1 MRNPH
6 RKPRDLARS
15 ALASTSRRNVRE
27 LRAIAHGN
35 ERARVRARLHE
46 LRNHLDPDDY
56 DGDLHYRALGDLD
69 QMIGARRSHDKLGPL
84 FRWAQAHVER
94 DPGIADATP
103 IDKVHH
109 FTQLLPNDL
118 SGRHALSHLRW
129 ELGAEHS
136 WFLSL
141 PLARPAAPPDPLD
154 AEVEAIVAAGLHGE
168 LNRRIRSAATTAN
181 VQGGMDTADPGPV
194 AARRYL
200 AGGHDITAFAD
211 DADDLARQVI
221 EGLHAE
227 LASGR

>member
-6 RKPRDLARS
+6 HKPRDLARS

-27 LRAIAHGN
+27 LRSIAHGN

-46 LRNHLDPDDY
+46 LRSLLDPDDY

-141 PLARPAAPPDPLD
+141 PLAGPPAPPEPLD

-168 LNRRIRSAATTAN
+168 LNRRIR
-181 VQGGMDTADPGPV
+181 V
-194 AARRYL
+194 AAPTAEDESGVDAAEPRPLPPRRYL
-200 AGGHDITAFAD
+200 AGAHDIADFAD
-211 DADDLARQVI
+211 AADDLTRQVI
-221 EGLHAE
+221 EDLHVE
-227 LASGR
+227 LTR

>member
-6 RKPRDLARS
+6 HKPRDLARS
-15 ALASTSRRNVRE
+15 ALASTTRKNVRE

-46 LRNHLDPDDY
+46 LRSHLDPDDY

-69 QMIGARRSHDKLGPL
+69 EMIGARRAHDKLGPL
-84 FRWAQAHVER
+84 FRWAKAHVER
-94 DPGIADATP
+94 DPGLADATP

-109 FTQLLPNDL
+109 FAQLLPNDL

-129 ELGAEHS
+129 ELGAEHL

-141 PLARPAAPPDPLD
+141 PLAGPPAPPEPLD

-168 LNRRIRSAATTAN
+168 LNRRIRAAAPTAEDESG
-181 VQGGMDTADPGPV
+181 VDV
-194 AARRYL
+194 AEPRPLPRRRYL
-200 AGGHDITAFAD
+200 AGGHDIAAFAH
-211 DADDLARQVI
+211 DADDLTRQVI
-221 EGLHAE
+221 EDLHAE
-227 LASGR
+227 LTR